1 MIVPDT
7 NLLIYAYDRGSP
19 HHAKAKIWWER
30 TLSGKESVGLPEVV
44 LLAFIRLTTHPSLQ
58 ENPLDVRLAT
68 RLVQSWIDCPVARI
82 LHGQSTTLPRIWSL
96 LHQLDRAG
104 NLTTDAWIAALTIE
118 ADATLHTND
127 HEFTLF
133 SGLRCENPLVL
144 K

>member
-30 TLSGKESVGLPEVV
+30 TLSGKEAVGLPEVV
-44 LLAFIRLTTHPSLQ
+44 LLAFVRLTTHPTLQ
-58 ENPLDVRLAT
+58 ENPLAVPTAT
-68 RLVQSWIDCPVARI
+68 RIVQSWLDCPVAR
-82 LHGQSTTLPRIWSL
+82 LLQGTSTTLPRIWSL

-118 ADATLHTND
+118 AGATLHTND
-127 HEFTLF
+127 HEFSLF
-133 SGLRCENPLVL
+133 PHLRFKNPLHS